1 MRAWRQVF
9 GIALAVLVLCIGV
22 PPVAHSV
29 VRSSEASAPGAVKTA
44 AVSVNGNRKLTP
56 YRQLKIDPLM
66 VIGPRLGP
74 RGRGRGL
81 GL

>member
-44 AVSVNGNRKLTP
+44 AVSYSLSTATEN
-56 YRQLKIDPLM
+56 
-66 VIGPRLGP
+66 
-74 RGRGRGL
+74 
-81 GL
+81 